1 MACVCFYS
9 GHTVCV
15 MYEQVEV
22 LSVAFEPDD
31 DVHMRL
37 RAATMHRGGVPEM
50 NI

>member
-31 DVHMRL
+31 DVHMRGCDE
-37 RAATMHRGGVPEM
+37 APGWCT
-50 NI
+50 